1 MNIVDKL
8 LTVDPEVFGKA
19 EEREIPMKRLS
30 KLLGEPFSVC
40 CRGISGG
47 RFTEIS
53 STAVDD
59 DGDVAYDKAFDVHVR
74 LALAG
79 MVSPDL
85 KDKQL
90 LEHYHC
96 PTPKD
101 LLLLLFNGGE
111 IAKIADE
118 VTDLSGYGKDSDK
131 KIKN

>member
-1 MNIVDKL
+1 MNIVDRL
-8 LTVDPEVFGKA
+8 LNVNPEVFK
-19 EEREIPMKRLS
+19 EEEKREIPMKRLS
-30 KLLGEPFSVC
+30 ILLGEPFSVC
-40 CRGISGG
+40 CRKISGE

-53 STAVDD
+53 SLAVDE
-59 DGDVAYDKAFDVHVR
+59 DGETDYSRAFDLHVQ

-90 LEHYHC
+90 LEHFHC

-101 LLLLLFNGGE
+101 LLVFLFNGGE
-111 IAKIADE
+111 IAKIADV
-118 VTDLSGYGKDSDK
+118 VTELSGYGDDSDK